1 MAVGSWQYYSMPQT
15 KAWGFNVA
23 GSEKFRMR
31 ISYQANGITSSVYT
45 TNWKTAPS
53 CSGGFNPF

>member
-1 MAVGSWQYYSMPQT
+1 MPQT